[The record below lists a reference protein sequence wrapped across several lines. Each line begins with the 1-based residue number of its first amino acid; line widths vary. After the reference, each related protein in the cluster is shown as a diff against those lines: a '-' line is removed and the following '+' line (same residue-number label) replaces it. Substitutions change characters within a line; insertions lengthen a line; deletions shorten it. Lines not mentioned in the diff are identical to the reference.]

1 MKKTLMAHQK
11 RAVSFLDSNS
21 GGPLFM
27 EMRLGK
33 TLTAIRYVKNHLLFP
48 CLVISPYQVINEWF
62 NQLKD
67 DEENHIISVIG
78 TRQQRIELLNSDARW
93 FLSNY
98 ESASK
103 LQLHAIHHWKAVICD
118 ESVRIANPKAK
129 ITVYMLNNF
138 KNVKCKIVLCGN
150 PAPESELQLTT
161 QFIFCYGNFM
171 GYRNYWGLRAREY
184 VSVGYEWRAKPEFKT
199 RLLEYVKR
207 KAFVLSRKDAGM
219 GNKKIYAVRK
229 VKMNEE
235 QLKQIKGIKYDFEY
249 GDKEVKMVLQQMVAY
264 AYIAGGLSC
273 EDGHKL
279 INDAKIK
286 ELINLLKGEL
296 KGQKVLVWCKH
307 RAEQIEIIKALK
319 DEKILHIMIN
329 GDVTPEERAERK
341 TNWETY
347 DFVNVA
353 VLTIRSASK
362 GQNWSAADTAV
373 YYSNEFSNDERSQ
386 SEDRIESVQKA
397 VPLLIIDLVSEG
409 SIDEDVLGALKEKSF
424 DAKLIMETYA
434 RRIR

>member
-1 MKKTLMAHQK
+1 
-11 RAVSFLDSNS
+11 
-21 GGPLFM
+21 M

-249 GDKEVKMVLQQMVAY
+249 GDKEVKMVL
-264 AYIAGGLSC
+264 
-273 EDGHKL
+273 
-279 INDAKIK
+279 
-286 ELINLLKGEL
+286 
-296 KGQKVLVWCKH
+296 
-307 RAEQIEIIKALK
+307 
-319 DEKILHIMIN
+319 
-329 GDVTPEERAERK
+329 
-341 TNWETY
+341 
-347 DFVNVA
+347 
-353 VLTIRSASK
+353 
-362 GQNWSAADTAV
+362 
-373 YYSNEFSNDERSQ
+373 
-386 SEDRIESVQKA
+386 
-397 VPLLIIDLVSEG
+397 
-409 SIDEDVLGALKEKSF
+409 
-424 DAKLIMETYA
+424 
-434 RRIR
+434 